1 MRTRMLI
8 SRINPTLTEEVFLF
22 IWYRNQQKLP
32 NICHTL
38 RASHKNDNTGY
49 SRLEH
54 PKIFFTEEMK
64 SENSSQRADNPA
76 QAQATTR

>member
-1 MRTRMLI
+1 MRTRMFI
-8 SRINPTLTEEVFLF
+8 SRINPTLTEKVFFF
-22 IWYRNQQKLP
+22 IWYTNQQKLP

-49 SRLEH
+49 SRLENH
-54 PKIFFTEEMK
+54 KIFFTEEMK